1 MPGQLGPTK
10 RVLFWV
16 FSMSVMRTMSGSTR
30 LAHVRRAKDGIART
44 VLGDTLSNAMTRTQ
58 C

>member
-1 MPGQLGPTK
+1 MPGQLGPTR

-16 FSMSVMRTMSGSTR
+16 FSMSVMRTMSRSYR
-30 LAHVRRAKDGIART
+30 LARIRCVKNGIART
-44 VLGDTLSNAMTRTQ
+44 VLGNTLSNAMTRIH